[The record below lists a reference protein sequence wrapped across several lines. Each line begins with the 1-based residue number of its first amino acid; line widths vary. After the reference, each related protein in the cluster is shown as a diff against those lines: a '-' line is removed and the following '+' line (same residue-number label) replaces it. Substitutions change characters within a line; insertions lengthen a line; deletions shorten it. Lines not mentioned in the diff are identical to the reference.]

1 MRIASASTANVLPE
15 HAHRPAR
22 RDAVREMTSCTLLK
36 RIKGALEFCAASNI
50 QRKPDYNIYC
60 AYEEDL

>member
-1 MRIASASTANVLPE
+1 MFNQYLTDLFHIFMALKQCKLL
-15 HAHRPAR
+15 H
-22 RDAVREMTSCTLLK
+22 TSTLLK